1 MSHSDNHSDH
11 NSDKNN
17 SESDTLLSMTV
28 QLAAAYVGR
37 NSVPPSELPSL
48 MREIYQQL
56 QGLSQGS
63 GAAAAPSEVLKPA
76 VAPRNSVH
84 HEYLVCLEDG
94 KKFKSLKRH
103 LRTAYRLTPEEYRAK
118 WGLAEDYPM
127 VAPAYAK
134 LRSDM
139 ARKMGL
145 GRK

>member
-1 MSHSDNHSDH
+1 MSHSDNHY
-11 NSDKNN
+11 DKNN

-63 GAAAAPSEVLKPA
+63 GAAAAAPSEVLKPA
-76 VAPRNSVH
+76 VAPRNSVQ